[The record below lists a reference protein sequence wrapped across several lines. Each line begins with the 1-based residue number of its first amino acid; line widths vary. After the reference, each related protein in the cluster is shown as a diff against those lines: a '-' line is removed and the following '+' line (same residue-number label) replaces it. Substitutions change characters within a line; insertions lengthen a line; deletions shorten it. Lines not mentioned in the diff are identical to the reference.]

1 MRTIQST
8 EKVTLKVT
16 KDELFEDKW
25 LNFKLLS
32 AKLAEAEKNSN
43 MCYKQLRNRF
53 YNSEH
58 AGKLNVK
65 TVAGIKFIDTEKPM
79 KATASLEIS
88 FERV

>member
-8 EKVTLKVT
+8 ENVTLKVT

-32 AKLAEAEKNSN
+32 AKLAEAEKNSG
-43 MCYKQLRNRF
+43 MVYKQLRNRF

-65 TVAGIKFIDTEKPM
+65 TVAGMKFIDIDSPM
-79 KATASLEIS
+79 KATASLHLA